1 LSRAY
6 FEDELPL
13 RCLTGCRTTGRR
25 AALWLSIA
33 VVAFSAAAQSQGGW
47 LERWRSNNDRGN
59 RYEGRIDV
67 PVSGSSIELLSF
79 VGRVERYDD
88 AVDLNVRFY
97 LPTDEQLTCGMSPP
111 GTDGVK
117 VEAREL
123 REEKLYYMESKG
135 QQDWES
141 GAWNRFGPWDTRAVL
156 DREGISPSNLG
167 VLVKLDKKP
176 WTAVAPA
183 FVFHT
188 QPPTRV
194 ESYRL
199 HLRPNAT
206 LSQVSYKLLG
216 CESGE
221 RVEVA
226 AATLRGDKIAGEPF
240 AIRLDVSDLSA
251 GPLIVRVNGQVKNR
265 DKRPSIDVRL
275 YHQPEI
281 ADGP

>member
-1 LSRAY
+1 MREDHLSRAF
-6 FEDELPL
+6 FEDELSL
-13 RCLTGCRTTGRR
+13 RRLIGRGLVLS
-25 AALWLSIA
+25 LWSAA
-33 VVAFSAAAQSQGGW
+33 VVFSAVAQSQEGW

-67 PVSGSSIELLSF
+67 PVSGSSLELLSF
-79 VGRVERYDD
+79 VGRVERYVG

-97 LPTDEQLTCGMSPP
+97 LPTDKQLTCGMTPP

-135 QQDWES
+135 TQNWTS
-141 GAWNRFGPWDTRAVL
+141 GAWNGFGPWNTGAVL
-156 DREGISPSNLG
+156 DRESIAPSNLG

-188 QPPTRV
+188 QAPTRV

-216 CESGE
+216 CEAGE
-221 RVEVA
+221 ELEVS

-240 AIRLDVSDLSA
+240 AIRLDVSDVPA
-251 GPLIVRVNGQVKNR
+251 GPLIVRVNGRVKNR

-281 ADGP
+281 AEGS